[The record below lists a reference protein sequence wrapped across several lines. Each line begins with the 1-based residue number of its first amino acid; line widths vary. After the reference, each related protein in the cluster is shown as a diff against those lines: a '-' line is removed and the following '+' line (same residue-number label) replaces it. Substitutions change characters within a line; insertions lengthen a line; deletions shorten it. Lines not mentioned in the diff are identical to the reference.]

1 LTTAITKALVPI
13 QSLVPSITRI
23 DNTQISFD
31 LYRDRS
37 RGGILFTVF
46 TGDELDDIYGPD
58 GREVI
63 NQKNAKFIDTY
74 V

>member
-23 DNTQISFD
+23 DSTGITLD
-31 LYRDRS
+31 LYPDRS
-37 RGGILFTVF
+37 HEGVIFTVF
-46 TGDELDDIYGPD
+46 TGDELDGIYGPD
-58 GREVI
+58 GKRVI
-63 NQKNAKFIDTY
+63 NQKTVEFIDTY